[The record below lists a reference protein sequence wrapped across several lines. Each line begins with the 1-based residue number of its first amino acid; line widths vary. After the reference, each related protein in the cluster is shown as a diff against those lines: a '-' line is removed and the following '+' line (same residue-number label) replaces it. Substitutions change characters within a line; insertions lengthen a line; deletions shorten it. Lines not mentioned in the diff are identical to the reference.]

1 MFDERLEDGPRS
13 ISSKILALPEY
24 SVLHSHS
31 PTSTQLHARIA
42 LKQPDLQIGTS
53 ACQLPMEK
61 NHAGSLVF
69 TTDPH
74 KIRIR
79 NSDSLRDK
87 AFIAK
92 EQRFNPRGFL
102 FLNWTHD
109 SFMCCTPVTEL
120 QDSSSPTRVN
130 SIIVMV
136 QCRHKK

>member
-69 TTDPH
+69 TTHPH
-74 KIRIR
+74 KIRVR

-102 FLNWTHD
+102 VLERDT
-109 SFMCCTPVTEL
+109 
-120 QDSSSPTRVN
+120 
-130 SIIVMV
+130 
-136 QCRHKK
+136 